1 VLSTLEEPPPKGQAV
16 WDGPAL
22 GEALE
27 NVSPC
32 GLACAAERRH
42 MFGKA
47 AQLGRQHDL
56 DLGPLLPYL
65 SDNPLQFMDDASAA
79 VNIGRPQSCA
89 KKKLPTKDV

>member
-1 VLSTLEEPPPKGQAV
+1 
-16 WDGPAL
+16 
-22 GEALE
+22 
-27 NVSPC
+27 
-32 GLACAAERRH
+32 
-42 MFGKA
+42 
-47 AQLGRQHDL
+47 LGRQHDL